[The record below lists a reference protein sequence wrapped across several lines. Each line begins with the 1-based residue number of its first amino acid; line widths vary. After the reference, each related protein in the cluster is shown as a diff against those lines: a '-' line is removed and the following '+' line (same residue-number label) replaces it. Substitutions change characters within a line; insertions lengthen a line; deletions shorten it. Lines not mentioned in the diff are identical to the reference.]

1 MFNKLKQEAEYQAES
16 LSEKGSWATSKPG
29 VMGVQTWCEDARARE
44 LEPKGNLGYSQAW
57 SYMGVQTWCEDAWA
71 RATGATGAWA
81 AKGKLLS
88 NPGCSD
94 GGCEHIGQRLL
105 RCTSPRA
112 GQNPLSICCTWSS
125 EFIHAGW
132 RGNSFSS
139 STRGKCHWTMQ
150 KL

>member
-88 NPGCSD
+88 GANTLGKIAKMHEPQGRA
-94 GGCEHIGQRLL
+94 EPAVYLL
-105 RCTSPRA
+105 H
-112 GQNPLSICCTWSS
+112 L
-125 EFIHAGW
+125 
-132 RGNSFSS
+132 
-139 STRGKCHWTMQ
+139 K
-150 KL
+150 